1 MRYKDALAMS
11 DDCMTYRITVKEYAM
26 KYGMHATFMP
36 KPLFG
41 ENGSG
46 MHVHQSL
53 AAGGRNAFYDAD
65 DQYFLSDTA
74 KAFIAGQ
81 LRHAREIAP
90 LFAQWVNS
98 YKRLVPGY
106 EAPVYLA
113 WSRRNRSA
121 LIRVPLYHPGKE
133 QATRAELRCP
143 DPACNPYL
151 CFAGMLHAG
160 LEGIEQGY
168 ELPEPMEQNLYH
180 LTPEERAQRG
190 IEQLPENARRGDRD
204 RRRVRARAADPR
216 RAHVQALHRDQAR
229 GVGGVPRPG
238 HSLGARPLPL
248 DPVERSDR
256 QPEGRP
262 GPVSRRPKGSS
273 TAGRLHTGW
282 PQESPGIT
290 TTGAAGYPSITGSLA
305 SARPRACCGAPASA
319 RSPERPRS
327 SRGASTSRAPST
339 R

>member
-26 KYGMHATFMP
+26 KFGMHATFMP

-53 AAGGRNAFYDAD
+53 SAGGRNAFYDPD

-98 YKRLVPGY
+98 YKRLVPGF

-113 WSRRNRSA
+113 WSRRNRSPDPGAA
-121 LIRVPLYHPGKE
+121 LSPGKE

-151 CFAGMLHAG
+151 FSPACC
-160 LEGIEQGY
+160 
-168 ELPEPMEQNLYH
+168 
-180 LTPEERAQRG
+180 TPAWR
-190 IEQLPENARRGDRD
+190 
-204 RRRVRARAADPR
+204 
-216 RAHVQALHRDQAR
+216 
-229 GVGGVPRPG
+229 
-238 HSLGARPLPL
+238 
-248 DPVERSDR
+248 
-256 QPEGRP
+256 
-262 GPVSRRPKGSS
+262 GSS
-273 TAGRLHTGW
+273 TATSCRNRWSRT
-282 PQESPGIT
+282 ST
-290 TTGAAGYPSITGSLA
+290 T
-305 SARPRACCGAPASA
+305 
-319 RSPERPRS
+319 
-327 SRGASTSRAPST
+327 
-339 R
+339 